1 MAIDQITTGVI
12 KDDAVTG
19 AKLEN
24 APTIAGVATLT
35 GRSVHSGG
43 ITIADGGQIGSAS
56 DLDAIAI
63 DASGNVTAS
72 QNLTVSGNFT
82 VNGTTTTINAATLE
96 VEDKDITIAKVG
108 SPSDTTANNAG
119 IIIKGA
125 SDKTLLWKSATN
137 SLSSNRKL
145 AENAGSSA
153 YQRPSTYALALGN

>member
-1 MAIDQITTGVI
+1 M
-12 KDDAVTG
+12 
-19 AKLEN
+19 
-24 APTIAGVATLT
+24 
-35 GRSVHSGG
+35 
-43 ITIADGGQIGSAS
+43 
-56 DLDAIAI
+56 
-63 DASGNVTAS
+63 
-72 QNLTVSGNFT
+72 TVSGNFT

-96 VEDKDITIAKVG
+96 VEDKDITIAKVS

>member
-1 MAIDQITTGVI
+1 MAIDQITTGII

-24 APTIAGVATLT
+24 APTIAG
-35 GRSVHSGG
+35 RSVHSGG
-43 ITIADGGQIGSAS
+43 VTIADGGQIGSAS

>member
-1 MAIDQITTGVI
+1 MAIDQITTGII

-24 APTIAGVATLT
+24 AQTIA

-43 ITIADGGQIGSAS
+43 VTIADGGQIGSAS

-96 VEDKDITIAKVG
+96 VEDKDITIAKVS